1 MSGRNRHIAYLSL
14 GGNLG
19 DPAASMGAALRM
31 LDADSGTEVVAVSS
45 LYRTPPWGKLDQ
57 PDFLNAAA
65 EVSTGLTPR
74 GLLDLCLD
82 AERRL
87 KRVREERWGPRLI
100 DIDILVFG
108 DLTVH
113 EEGLEIPHPRMLERA
128 FVLVPLAEIAP
139 DFLTGGK
146 RLADHLAGADTA
158 GIEVGVKDA
167 KMGQQGS
174 GTADANFTNVRA
186 EADAGVAGSSTLVGS
201 GARRCPRDAG
211 LSHER

>member
-1 MSGRNRHIAYLSL
+1 MSGRNRHTAYLSL

-31 LDADSGTEVVAVSS
+31 LDADSGTEVVAASS

-82 AERRL
+82 SERKL
-87 KRVREERWGPRLI
+87 KRVRQERWGPRLI
-100 DIDILVFG
+100 DIDLLVFG

-139 DFLTGGK
+139 DFLAGGK

-158 GIEVGVKDA
+158 GIE
-167 KMGQQGS
+167 
-174 GTADANFTNVRA
+174 R
-186 EADAGVAGSSTLVGS
+186 L
-201 GARRCPRDAG
+201 PRGRDWWKA
-211 LSHER
+211 